1 MNLDRR
7 DAAVLRLLQADSNRS
22 IAGIAQEAGLSVSA
36 CQRRIKALE
45 AAGVIAGYSARLD
58 PEALGLEMHAIVEI
72 TLASQS
78 RQVLEAFEAAV
89 LRFDE
94 ILECDLMAGRA
105 DYLLRV
111 AAGDPKSFDDLH
123 RNCLSQLPGV
133 SSMRTYFAI
142 RKVKPWRGY
151 RVG

>member
-1 MNLDRR
+1 MRR
-7 DAAVLRLLQADSNRS
+7 CCDCCRRDSNRS
-22 IAGIAQEAGLSVSA
+22 IAAIAEEAGLSVSA

-45 AAGVIAGYSARLD
+45 AAGIITGYSARLD

-78 RQVLEAFEAAV
+78 RQVLEAFETAV

-111 AAGDPKSFDDLH
+111 AAGDPRSFDDLH

-142 RKVKPWRGY
+142 WKVKAWRGY